1 MPALVPELSVTDIAA
16 SRRFYCDTL
25 GFSVRYE
32 RADEGFAYLELGE
45 AELMLDQLGA
55 GRDWI
60 TASLERPLG
69 RGVNFQ
75 IQVDAVSPILDRLM
89 TAGITPFLPLETRA
103 YRTASGT
110 VTQRQFCVND
120 PDGYLLR
127 FFEVMA

>member
-1 MPALVPELSVTDIAA
+1 MPALVPELSVTDIAT
-16 SRRFYCDTL
+16 SRRFYCDIL

-55 GRDWI
+55 GRDWV
-60 TASLERPLG
+60 TASLEHPLG

-75 IQVDAVSPILDRLM
+75 IEVSTLAPILARLEQ
-89 TAGITPFLPLETRA
+89 AGLLLFLPVETKTYSVGSA
-103 YRTASGT
+103 QVS
-110 VTQRQFCVND
+110 QRQLCVQD

-127 FFEVMA
+127 FFETA